1 MSWYSN
7 GKPDDFTKV
16 KKRTEWASEYAYNF
30 YGIYLKK
37 LQALF
42 CVFQE
47 QGKPSP
53 QTNYDSSM
61 VKLYCIDKLK

>member
-1 MSWYSN
+1 MPVSELSKDSIR
-7 GKPDDFTKV
+7 KPGDFTKV

-30 YGIYLKK
+30 YGFYLKK

-47 QGKPSP
+47 
-53 QTNYDSSM
+53 
-61 VKLYCIDKLK
+61 